1 MAKKKS
7 SKDSRARRRSYSPGT
22 GRSSQAV
29 VTKEFNPDYSYV
41 IQDLKRI
48 GILAASFVVILIV
61 LSLIIN

>member
-7 SKDSRARRRSYSPGT
+7 SKGSQAKKRSYSPGS
-22 GRSSQAV
+22 GSRKIA

-48 GILAASFVVILIV
+48 GVLAMAFVVILV
-61 LSLIIN
+61 ALSLIIN